1 MDRRVLLMTGVSA
14 VLVLLWIVLFPQ
26 AKKTETPTP
35 APQAQPA
42 ATPTPTPT
50 PTKAAAEPAKPDVAK
65 PDAAKPEVAKPTPV
79 KTTFEQDKRYRA
91 TFTSEEAAPESWVL
105 LDRQYKEDNPKRSN
119 KTAEPIDLVR
129 THVPY
134 LPLKISFPSS
144 AIKLPP
150 DAVWTLQPRTDD
162 RTLVYTWEDDKIR
175 VEKRFEQVPNTYEV
189 RLKVTVENKSDKPV
203 PHYLQVQLHSWQD
216 PNVKQGGFLSKRV
229 NTTSGVWRIGG
240 KVKRATFEDLLKKGG
255 DELGD
260 VGWVALSEQYFLI
273 AAAVPQSEA
282 AKRCNIFAATDGTMS
297 AIITMPQREVG
308 PQQKTEYE
316 AALFLGPRMLSQLD
330 AVKVAGQSAHL
341 GDVMDYPIWGT
352 TEWLARPMLAVLKAI
367 HFVLPNWGV
376 AIIVLTIL
384 IKALTWF
391 PTQSSMKSMKAMA
404 KLKPEM
410 DKLKERFGDDKNALN
425 LAMMELYKKHGVNPL
440 GGCLPILIQMPVY
453 IALYS
458 MLGNSVE
465 LYRSPF
471 VGWIRDLTAADPYYV
486 LPALT
491 GVLMFVQQKTQPTPP
506 DPQQKV
512 MMYMMPVMFT
522 GFSIF
527 LASGLTLYILTNTI
541 LTFLQQMWM
550 NRHDKP
556 ARPTAVTT
564 PAKPA
569 KPAKPARA

>member
-1 MDRRVLLMTGVSA
+1 MPGWTS
-14 VLVLLWIVLFPQ
+14 
-26 AKKTETPTP
+26 PT
-35 APQAQPA
+35 Q
-42 ATPTPTPT
+42 
-50 PTKAAAEPAKPDVAK
+50 
-65 PDAAKPEVAKPTPV
+65 
-79 KTTFEQDKRYRA
+79 
-91 TFTSEEAAPESWVL
+91 
-105 LDRQYKEDNPKRSN
+105 
-119 KTAEPIDLVR
+119 
-129 THVPY
+129 
-134 LPLKISFPSS
+134 
-144 AIKLPP
+144 LPP
-150 DAVWTLQPRTDD
+150 DAVWTQQPRSGDGD
-162 RTLVYTWEDDKIR
+162 IVYVWDGPYTR
-175 VEKRFEQVPNTYEV
+175 VEKRFTPVPNTYEM
-189 RLKVTVENKSDKPV
+189 RLVVTLENKTDAPL
-203 PHYLQVQLHSWQD
+203 HHFFEIQLYGWQD
-216 PNVKQGGFLSKRV
+216 PNVKAGSFFSPRV
-229 NTTSGVWRIGG
+229 NMTTAACHANG
-240 KVKRATFEDLLKKGG
+240 KLHKGALEELTKRDKSNRPVTITQS
-255 DELGD
+255 GD
-260 VGWVALSEQYFLI
+260 VRWIALTEQYFLEAI
-273 AAAVPQSEA
+273 ALP
-282 AKRCNIFAATDGTMS
+282 KFAEQVACTLSASDDGTMS
-297 AIITMPQREVG
+297 AVVG
-308 PQQKTEYE
+308 VGDRTVQPHAKTQYE
-316 AALFLGPRMLSQLD
+316 MTVYMGPKMLAQLD

-384 IKALTWF
+384 IKALTWY
-391 PTQSSMKSMKAMA
+391 PTQSSMKSMKSMA

-486 LPALT
+486 LPLLT
-491 GVLMFVQQKTQPTPP
+491 GLLMFIQQKTQPTPP
-506 DPQQKV
+506 DPQQKI
-512 MMYMMPVMFT
+512 MMYAMPVMFT
-522 GFSIF
+522 VFSIF

-556 ARPTAVTT
+556 ARPKAAVTT

-569 KPAKPARA
+569 KPARA